1 MGGREGIERT
11 RESLGL
17 DATVDSLSAER
28 GARELSAEVLASI
41 QSLGYAHVRQ
51 PLTAEDFDL
60 VAQQLG
66 SIALRTDLA
75 ITHNRSSI
83 VYKPDEIAFH
93 QDNPVMNILGWYCV
107 RQDEFDGSARL
118 LDSGDVANYFS
129 RSEIKIMSSV
139 NVRYPDPDPLRH
151 NPDRGLI
158 AYLLW
163 PLVTEKSTRCEVY
176 YVPWLL
182 LDSYDE
188 EQSRVIEQFAEYLR
202 AKEQNQVIRIRLREG
217 ESLFIDNKRMLHG
230 RGPMQRDSKRFLKRV
245 WIKRNA

>member
-1 MGGREGIERT
+1 MVGREGTGRT
-11 RESLGL
+11 RGTSGL
-17 DATVDSLSAER
+17 DTTVDPFSNLR
-28 GARELSAEVLASI
+28 GARKLSREVLDSI
-41 QSLGYAHVRQ
+41 QSLGYAHIKQ
-51 PLTAEDFDL
+51 HLTAEDFDL
-60 VAQQLG
+60 LAQQLG

-75 ITHNRSSI
+75 IAHNRSSI

-118 LDSGDVANYFS
+118 LDSGDVANHFS
-129 RSEIKIMSSV
+129 PSDIKIMSRV
-139 NVRYPDPDPLRH
+139 NVRYPDPDPSRH
-151 NPDRGLI
+151 NPDKGLI

-163 PLVTEKSTRCEVY
+163 PLITEKDTRCEVY

-188 EQSRVIEQFAEYLR
+188 EQTRVIKQFAEYLR
-202 AKEQNQVIRIRLREG
+202 AKEQNQVVRIRLSEG

-230 RGPMQRDSKRFLKRV
+230 RGPMQQDSKRFLKRV
-245 WIKRNA
+245 WIKGNN